1 MSVCGSVSAGKRP
14 DHGGQKT
21 MECYMGEIERNLDY
35 KRWAC
40 GGFEGVH
47 GDEGRVRG
55 VFC

>member
-1 MSVCGSVSAGKRP
+1 VDPFQQGSDQTMV
-14 DHGGQKT
+14 DKT

-35 KRWAC
+35 KRWTC

-47 GDEGRVRG
+47 GDEGMVRG